1 MALRSRS
8 NLVVSGT
15 NSRIPMEDSSETDIA
30 LNPVLASRIFGGET
44 SLASSAEDLIHLL
57 EGAALGLWDL

>member
-1 MALRSRS
+1 MK
-8 NLVVSGT
+8 
-15 NSRIPMEDSSETDIA
+15 DSSETDIA